1 MYNEEI
7 AMADTDKILDF
18 YAVAQDREFARKF
31 MFRVLTLG
39 PFTADDLIYIT
50 TAKLPGRTVVAKEA
64 KYIGHSFR
72 IPGAVTYDGN
82 DAWEVTFRCDEA
94 HNIRRRALA
103 WQDEIFSIQ
112 RTGEKFGTPRNMQAQ
127 FQVLTKNRNQDHDTY
142 TFYGIWPTKVG
153 DVEYDITDDGEI
165 ATFPVTFAFQF
176 WTDGLAGQYSVPTSI

>member
-1 MYNEEI
+1 MS
-7 AMADTDKILDF
+7 DKILDF
-18 YAVAQDREFARKF
+18 YKTAQNREFARKF
-31 MFRVLTLG
+31 MFRVQTLG
-39 PFTADDLIYIT
+39 PFQEDDLIYIT

-72 IPGAVTYDGN
+72 IPGAVQYEGN

-112 RTGEKFGTPRNMQAQ
+112 RTGSKFGTPHNMPAR
-127 FQVLTKNRNQDHDTY
+127 FEVLTKERNDQPHDFY

-153 DVEYDITDDGEI
+153 EIEYDITDDGEI
-165 ATFPVTFAFQF
+165 ATFPVTFAYQF
-176 WTDGLAGQYSVPTSI
+176 WDDNLALMKGEQSQ